1 MRTWIKNVRL
11 SEEYGFGDKAV
22 NVGVT
27 DDIIAYVGTEAPKEE
42 YDEVIDGQGNL
53 LFSGFYNSHC
63 HAAMSLFRGYG
74 EDLPLDRWLNEKIFP
89 AEDRLTE
96 RSVYTGTMLSI
107 AEMLAGGIVSFSDMY
122 MFEDVVARAVIASGI
137 KANIARS
144 IVSFDEKEAPQDS
157 FRFIESAQLVKD
169 YHLAENGRI
178 RVDMSVHAEYTNTE
192 RMCRA
197 VAEYAKEN
205 ALAIQMHISET
216 EKEHEECKMRRG
228 GRTPIA
234 FAKQTGLLDSPFC
247 AAHCVF
253 VSEADMEIMREKG
266 VYVSHNPVSN
276 LKLGSGVMPLEKM
289 LSSGVNVSLGTDGSA
304 SNNNLDLFKEL
315 KFAAILHKGV
325 NRRADATDA
334 HTVCRLATL
343 GGALAQ
349 GRTDCG
355 KIEVGKKADLILID
369 MDSLHNIPSYGYE
382 TTVAYSANSSD
393 VRMTMVDGRILYKN
407 GEYTTIDIEKLKYE
421 AKDVIKHYFD

>member
-1 MRTWIKNVRL
+1 MKTLIQNVKL
-11 SEEYGFGDKAV
+11 SEEYGFGEASV
-22 NVGVT
+22 FVVVT
-27 DDIIAYVGTEAPKEE
+27 DDRISYVGTEPIAEK
-42 YDEVIDGQGNL
+42 YDRVIDGKGNL

-96 RSVYTGTMLSI
+96 KSVYTGTMLSI
-107 AEMLAGGIVSFSDMY
+107 AEMLASGIVSFSDMY
-122 MFEDVVARAVIASGI
+122 MFEDVVARAVIESGI
-137 KANIARS
+137 KANLARS
-144 IVSFDEKEAPQDS
+144 VVSFDENEDPKTSHRLLEGLALA
-157 FRFIESAQLVKD
+157 RE

-178 RVDMSVHAEYTNTE
+178 RVDLSAHAEYTNTE

-197 VAEYAKEN
+197 IAECAKEN
-205 ALAIQMHISET
+205 SLAIQMHISET

-234 FAKQTGLLDSPFC
+234 FAKDTGMLDSPFC

-253 VSEADMEIMREKG
+253 ATPEDMDIMREKG
-266 VYVSHNPVSN
+266 VFASHNPVSN
-276 LKLGSGVMPLEKM
+276 LKLASGVMPLPEM
-289 LSSGVNVSLGTDGSA
+289 LARGVSVALGTDGAA
-304 SNNNLDLFKEL
+304 SNNELDIFKEL
-315 KFAAILHKGV
+315 KLAAILHKGMSQ
-325 NRRADATDA
+325 RADATDA
-334 HTVCRLATL
+334 RTVCRLATVS
-343 GGALAQ
+343 GAMAQ
-349 GRTDCG
+349 GRADCG
-355 KIEVGKKADLILID
+355 RIEVGKKADLILID
-369 MDSLHNIPSYGYE
+369 LDSLHNLPSYGYE

-393 VRMTMVDGRILYKN
+393 VKMTMVDGKILYEN

>member
-1 MRTWIKNVRL
+1 MKILIGNVKL
-11 SEEYGFGDKAV
+11 PEEYGFGSASVSVVVSGDR
-22 NVGVT
+22 
-27 DDIIAYVGTEAPKEE
+27 ISYVGTNPPAETYDRIVDGKE
-42 YDEVIDGQGNL
+42 NL
-53 LFSGFYNSHC
+53 LFPGFYNSHC

-96 RSVYTGTMLSI
+96 KSVYTGTMLSI

-122 MFEDVVARAVIASGI
+122 MFEDVVARAAIESGI
-137 KANIARS
+137 KANLARS
-144 IVSFDEKEAPQDS
+144 LVAFDENEDPRTGHRFLEAVH
-157 FRFIESAQLVKD
+157 LVRD
-169 YHLAENGRI
+169 YHMAENGKI

-228 GRTPIA
+228 GRTPIE
-234 FAKQTGLLDSPFC
+234 FARDTGLLDSPFC
-247 AAHCVF
+247 AAHCVY
-253 VSEADMEIMREKG
+253 VSESDMEIMREKG
-266 VYVSHNPVSN
+266 VFVSHNPVSN
-276 LKLGSGVMPLEKM
+276 LKLASGVMPLSEM
-289 LSSGVNVSLGTDGSA
+289 LAHGVLVSLGTDGAA
-304 SNNNLDLFKEL
+304 SNNNLDIFKEL
-315 KFAAILHKGV
+315 KLAAILHKGFT
-325 NRRADATDA
+325 RRADATDA
-334 HTVCRLATL
+334 HTICRLATV

-355 KIEVGKKADLILID
+355 RIEVGQKADLILID
-369 MDSLHNIPSYGYE
+369 LDSLHNLPSYGYE

-393 VRMTMVDGRILYKN
+393 VKMTMVDGKILYEN
-407 GEYTTIDIEKLKYE
+407 GEYTTIDVEKLKYE

>member
-1 MRTWIKNVRL
+1 MKILIQNVKL
-11 SEEYGFGDKAV
+11 SEEYGFGNSSVSVVVSEDR
-22 NVGVT
+22 
-27 DDIIAYVGTEAPKEE
+27 ISYVGPEAPNEA
-42 YDEVIDGQGNL
+42 YDRTVDGKGNL
-53 LFSGFYNSHC
+53 LFPGFYNSHC

-122 MFEDVVARAVIASGI
+122 MFEDVVARAAIKSGI
-137 KANIARS
+137 KANLARS
-144 IVSFDEKEAPQDS
+144 IVSFDENEDPGSSYRFGEAVGLA
-157 FRFIESAQLVKD
+157 RD

-178 RVDMSVHAEYTNTE
+178 RVDLSIHAEYTNTE

-205 ALAIQMHISET
+205 ALAVQMHISET
-216 EKEHEECKMRRG
+216 SKEHEECKMRRG

-234 FAKQTGLLDSPFC
+234 FAKDTGLLDSPFC

-266 VYVSHNPVSN
+266 VFVSHNPVSN
-276 LKLGSGVMPLEKM
+276 LKLASGVMPLPEM
-289 LSSGVNVSLGTDGSA
+289 LARGVSVSLGTDGAA
-304 SNNNLDLFKEL
+304 SNNNLDIFKEL
-315 KFAAILHKGV
+315 KLAAILHKGV
-325 NRRADATDA
+325 SQRADATDA
-334 HTVCRLATL
+334 HTVCRLATV

-349 GRTDCG
+349 GRADCG
-355 KIEVGKKADLILID
+355 RIAVGQKADLILID
-369 MDSLHNIPSYGYE
+369 LDSLHNIPSYGYE
-382 TTVAYSANSSD
+382 ATVAYSANSSD
-393 VRMTMVDGRILYKN
+393 VKMTMVDGKILYEN

>member
-1 MRTWIKNVRL
+1 MKTWIKNVKL
-11 SEEYGFGDKAV
+11 SEEYGFGDQAV
-22 NVGVT
+22 NVGIT
-27 DDIIAYVGTEAPKEE
+27 DDKISYIGTEPWGEA

-89 AEDRLTE
+89 AEDKLTE

-122 MFEDVVARAVIASGI
+122 MFEDVVARAAIESGI
-137 KANIARS
+137 KANLARS
-144 IVSFDEKEAPQDS
+144 IVSFDENEVPKES
-157 FRFIESAQLVKD
+157 FRFIESDKLVHD

-178 RVDMSVHAEYTNTE
+178 RVDMSLHAEYTNTE
-192 RMCRA
+192 KMCRA
-197 VAEYAKEN
+197 VAEYAKEHS
-205 ALAIQMHISET
+205 LAIQMHISET

-234 FAKQTGLLDSPFC
+234 FAKDTGLLDSPFC

-253 VSEADMEIMREKG
+253 VSEEDMEIMREKG

-289 LSSGVNVSLGTDGSA
+289 LARSVNVSLGTDGSA
-304 SNNNLDLFKEL
+304 SNNNLDIFKEL
-315 KFAAILHKGV
+315 KLAAILHKGV
-325 NRRADATDA
+325 TRRADATDA
-334 HTVCRLATL
+334 HTVCCLATL
-343 GGALAQ
+343 GGAMAQ
-349 GRTDCG
+349 GRADCG

-369 MDSLHNIPSYGYE
+369 LDSLHNIPSYGYE
-382 TTVAYSANSSD
+382 TTVAYSADSSD
-393 VRMTMVDGRILYKN
+393 VRMTMVDGKILYKN

>member
-1 MRTWIKNVRL
+1 MRTWIKNVKL
-11 SEEYGFGDKAV
+11 SEEYGLGDKTV
-22 NVGVT
+22 NVGIT
-27 DDIIAYVGTEAPKEE
+27 DDKITYVGLEPWGEM
-42 YDEVIDGQGNL
+42 YDEVIDGKGNL

-89 AEDRLTE
+89 AEDKLTE
-96 RSVYTGTMLSI
+96 RSVYMGTMLSI

-122 MFEDVVARAVIASGI
+122 MFEDVVARAAVESGI
-137 KANIARS
+137 KANLARS
-144 IVSFDEKEAPQDS
+144 IVSFDENEIPRES
-157 FRFIESAQLVKD
+157 FRFIESANLVRN

-178 RVDMSVHAEYTNTE
+178 RVDMSLHAEYTNTE

-205 ALAIQMHISET
+205 SLAIQMHISET

-234 FAKQTGLLDSPFC
+234 FAKDTGLLDSPFC

-253 VSEADMEIMREKG
+253 VSDEDMEIMREKG
-266 VYVSHNPVSN
+266 VYVSHNAVSN

-289 LSSGVNVSLGTDGSA
+289 LLRGINVSLGTDGAA
-304 SNNNLDLFKEL
+304 SNNNLDIFKEL
-315 KFAAILHKGV
+315 KLAAILHKGV
-325 NRRADATDA
+325 SRRADATDA
-334 HTVCRLATL
+334 HTICRLATL
-343 GGALAQ
+343 GGAMAQ

-382 TTVAYSANSSD
+382 TTVAYSADSSD